1 MRNSTAHKM
10 KVVLIRHGETAGN
23 LEKRY
28 IGCTD
33 EPLCAQ
39 GRNTI
44 AENVS
49 CGKYPAAARV
59 FSSPMKRCI
68 ETARIIYPENALTV
82 DEGLKEI
89 DFGLFEG
96 KSYDELSGTP
106 LYQQWIESGG
116 TMPFPQGEAREQ
128 FIKRTVSAFNR
139 LIFGLRDD
147 AAFCNAELVAAFVVH
162 GGSIMALLSA
172 YNCGGYFDFQCAN
185 GEGFVCEIERR
196 TSDVADGTA
205 ENAAPKFV
213 FASCR
218 SL

>member
-1 MRNSTAHKM
+1 
-10 KVVLIRHGETAGN
+10 
-23 LEKRY
+23 
-28 IGCTD
+28 
-33 EPLCAQ
+33 
-39 GRNTI
+39 
-44 AENVS
+44 
-49 CGKYPAAARV
+49 
-59 FSSPMKRCI
+59 
-68 ETARIIYPENALTV
+68 
-82 DEGLKEI
+82 
-89 DFGLFEG
+89 
-96 KSYDELSGTP
+96 
-106 LYQQWIESGG
+106 
-116 TMPFPQGEAREQ
+116 MPFPQGEAREQ